1 MTAGPGQAGAVQHT
15 GPTVATTAAVSQQTL
30 KAGTP
35 LASAAAGVSTTC
47 RILAPVVKMMIISK

>member
-15 GPTVATTAAVSQQTL
+15 GPTVATVAAVSQQTL

-35 LASAAAGVSTTC
+35 LALAAGVSTTC
-47 RILAPVVKMMIISK
+47 SILAPVITMIITK

>member
-15 GPTVATTAAVSQQTL
+15 GPTVATTAVSQQTL

>member
-15 GPTVATTAAVSQQTL
+15 GPTVATIAVSQQTL

-47 RILAPVVKMMIISK
+47 SILAPVITIIRTK